1 MTEFITLLKLVQMN
15 KLELNTALEF
25 LDAPQGELQVIFY
38 AVIEG
43 INEPKKLDIKNED
56 LVELRK
62 LFVAA
67 IKTFVIDKSDYV
79 VLPLSSADERGKC
92 FYQYDL
98 DIPQELELLDDVIG
112 NDNLQI
118 FNFSSNQ
125 LAGIDSLIIV
135 LADDNHEISLFKKL
149 SPVEIVGRGGFMPWK
164 SNQRLER
171 FNDQMLRISSKF
183 QVLRVAGEL
192 IIIDLGAI
200 EKSFGFH
207 DVITR
212 EATAGLSVIEDME
225 LVSNIDSLKELVSNV
240 SFARKLIKVTK
251 SSPVIQLNIPN
262 ENIIAF
268 AKAHPLTKKKM
279 RFSEDEKQFNLDTR
293 VSKNL
298 FIKILNDDLLTSEL
312 TKLYYDSLAKD
323 GIVLEEEATTDNN
336 EA

>member
-149 SPVEIVGRGGFMPWK
+149 SPVEIVGRGGFMLWK

>member
-1 MTEFITLLKLVQMN
+1 MN
-15 KLELNTALEF
+15 KQELNTALEF
-25 LDAPQGELQVIFY
+25 LNAPQGELQVIFY
-38 AVIEG
+38 AVIDG
-43 INEPKKLDIKNED
+43 LDEPKKLDIKGED
-56 LVELRK
+56 LPELRK
-62 LFVAA
+62 LFVDA
-67 IKTFVIDKSDYV
+67 IKSFVIDKTDFV

-98 DIPQELELLDDVIG
+98 EIPQELELLENVIG
-112 NDNLQI
+112 NDNLQN
-118 FNFSSNQ
+118 FNFNSNQ
-125 LAGIDSLIIV
+125 LSGIDSLIIV
-135 LADDNHEISLFKKL
+135 LADDNHEVSLFKKL
-149 SPVEIVGRGGFMPWK
+149 SPVEIVGRGGFMLWK
-164 SNQRLER
+164 ANQRFER
-171 FNDQMLRISSKF
+171 FNDQMLRISSRF

-192 IIIDLGAI
+192 IIIDLSAI

-212 EATAGLSVIEDME
+212 EATASLSVIEDME
-225 LVSNIDSLKELVSNV
+225 LVSNMDSLEELVSNI
-240 SFARKLIKVTK
+240 SFARKLTKVAK
-251 SSPVIQLNIPN
+251 SSPVIKLNIPN

-279 RFSEDEKQFNLDTR
+279 RFSEDGKQFNLDTR
-293 VSKNL
+293 VSKDL

>member
-1 MTEFITLLKLVQMN
+1 MN
-15 KLELNTALEF
+15 KQELNTALDF
-25 LDAPQGELQVIFY
+25 LNAPQGELQVIFY
-38 AVIEG
+38 AVIDG
-43 INEPKKLDIKNED
+43 VDEPKKLDIKSED
-56 LVELRK
+56 LPELRN
-62 LFVAA
+62 LFVDA
-67 IKTFVIDKSDYV
+67 IKSFVIDKTDFV

-98 DIPQELELLDDVIG
+98 EIPQELELLENVIG
-112 NDNLQI
+112 NDNLQN

-125 LAGIDSLIIV
+125 LSGIDSLIIV

-149 SPVEIVGRGGFMPWK
+149 SPVEIVGRGGFMLWK
-164 SNQRLER
+164 SNQRFER
-171 FNDQMLRISSKF
+171 FKDQMLRISSRF

-192 IIIDLGAI
+192 IIIDLSAI

-212 EATAGLSVIEDME
+212 EATASLSVIEKME
-225 LVSNIDSLKELVSNV
+225 LVSNMDSLAELVSDV
-240 SFARKLIKVTK
+240 SFARKLTKVAK
-251 SSPVIQLNIPN
+251 SSPVIKLKIPN

-268 AKAHPLTKKKM
+268 AKSHPLTKKKM
-279 RFSEDEKQFNLDTR
+279 RLSEDGKQFNLDTR

-312 TKLYYDSLAKD
+312 TKLYYDSLAKN